1 MVWTQL
7 DLTKAHIA
15 YAVIGVFTFLFS
27 LCSLFVKEKLF
38 IGEASFAT
46 LYGLIVG
53 PHCLNWFNPLLWG
66 NYFYNTIEL
75 ARILLCIDIVA
86 SSVELPKRYIWK
98 HGVSVITIMFPCMIC
113 GWLIIALFI
122 WIVIPGCSF
131 VMGLVISA
139 CVTATDPVL
148 AAAVV
153 GQGPFAKRVPA
164 HIRHLL
170 ICESACNDGM
180 SVPFVFLA
188 LNLLKYG
195 NNARLIVKNWLCIS
209 VLYMC
214 VFGLIFG
221 AIVGYVARK
230 LAQFAE
236 RFSLINKSSLLAF
249 YITIALICAG
259 FGSMLGFDDLLAS
272 FAAGAA
278 FAWDG
283 WVSEKT
289 EDSDASTVIDLL
301 LNISFFIYFGSIVP
315 WQEFNNGDLGLDIW
329 RLIIIA
335 LVVLIL
341 RRLPAS
347 LIAQYFCPDIKNW
360 KEALLVGHFG
370 PIGVSALFGC
380 IIAISELEAEVL
392 NMVHGPSINY
402 PESHEHYQ
410 LIRILWPIVTFMVLI
425 SIIVHGSSVPIM
437 IYSEYVKFTSF
448 ETLFSKGIIDEDK
461 DLDIGSGIECNKS
474 VINENLKSSN
484 SISEQT
490 MDLTRVDSD
499 GLLRVPTTVYNDGN
513 MLVIEDQLGEVVSII
528 DVPLLKIS
536 RNSVSDNHELL
547 HGFGDN
553 KHTFFI
559 DGIIYITD
567 INGKVLDSI
576 SPIGSNFDQIKTM
589 EMATKYYRLK
599 ESARELGSS
608 LTLVNEISKN
618 KKGFCKYQKEINEFI
633 DNWKL
638 QDTNFEQKQIKEIP

>member
-1 MVWTQL
+1 MVWSQL

-15 YAVIGVFTFLFS
+15 YAVVGVFTFLFS

-38 IGEASFAT
+38 IGEATLAT
-46 LYGLIVG
+46 AYGLIVG
-53 PHCLNWFNPLLWG
+53 PHCLNWFNPLVWG
-66 NYFYNTIEL
+66 NSLYNTIEL

-86 SSVELPKRYIWK
+86 SSVELPKRYVWK
-98 HGVSVITIMFPCMIC
+98 HGVSLLTIMFPCMIS

-131 VMGLVISA
+131 VMGLVVAA
-139 CVTATDPVL
+139 CITATDPVL

-153 GQGPFAKRVPA
+153 GQGPFAKRIPA

-188 LNLLKYG
+188 LNILKYAG
-195 NNARLIVKNWLCIS
+195 DARLIVKNWMCIS

-214 VFGLIFG
+214 VFGLVFG
-221 AIVGYVARK
+221 AIIGYVARK

-236 RFSLINKSSLLAF
+236 RYSLINKSSLLAF

-283 WVSEKT
+283 WVTEKT
-289 EDSDASTVIDLL
+289 EESDASTVVDLL
-301 LNISFFIYFGSIVP
+301 LNISFFIYFGAVIP
-315 WQEFNNGDLGLDIW
+315 WEEFNNGALGLDIW

-370 PIGVSALFGC
+370 PIGVSAIFGC

-392 NMVHGPSINY
+392 NITHGPSINY
-402 PESHEHYQ
+402 PDDHEYYQ
-410 LIRILWPIVTFMVLI
+410 LIRILWPMVTFMVLV

-437 IYSEYVKFTSF
+437 IYSEYVKFTPFEALFDRNSTIDDVSSESEDVVEKFEFNNEAKETAVSF
-448 ETLFSKGIIDEDK
+448 SRT
-461 DLDIGSGIECNKS
+461 
-474 VINENLKSSN
+474 
-484 SISEQT
+484 
-490 MDLTRVDSD
+490 DSD
-499 GLLRVPTTVYNDGN
+499 GLLRVPETVYNDGHR
-513 MLVIEDQLGEVVSII
+513 LIIEDQLGEIISII
-528 DVPLLKIS
+528 DTPIPTIS
-536 RNSVSDNHELL
+536 KKSTLSNKEIL
-547 HGFGDN
+547 HSFEND
-553 KHTFFI
+553 KHAFFI
-559 DGIIYITD
+559 DGVVYVTD
-567 INGKVLDSI
+567 LKGKVLDYV
-576 SPIGSNFDQIKTM
+576 SPIGSNSDPITTMGLTIK
-589 EMATKYYRLK
+589 YFRLK
-599 ESARELGSS
+599 ERTRKIGTA
-608 LTLVNEISKN
+608 LTLTSEIP
-618 KKGFCKYQKEINEFI
+618 KKKLDVCKYQREIDEFI
-633 DNWKL
+633 KDWDSKS
-638 QDTNFEQKQIKEIP
+638 KEAV